1 MDEKPMKKSP
11 SLFQLRDRI
20 FDTGEVCPKCG
31 EHIMALRMLDPVDGH
46 PVLWKKPCACRDA
59 EIKAEDAAKKA
70 QDRERAR
77 QHRREWAEMPEMFS
91 GATLRGYQ
99 RRPGTEEAYSAVK
112 DYLLNR
118 EKNFAAGRGLILMGA
133 VGCGKTHLGCAILNC
148 ALEDGY
154 HAAYWNVPQQLDMM
168 MYGHADEDKQ
178 MKVLDK
184 AVMAQVLLLDDLGAE
199 KTSSWTQKELV
210 IILDERYRENKPTII
225 TSNLMLTDGELRRSC
240 GDRAYS
246 RLCSD
251 HYQAVALTAADY
263 RRRQV

>member
-1 MDEKPMKKSP
+1 MDEKPLEKINP
-11 SLFQLRDRI
+11 SLAGKVY
-20 FDTGEVCPKCG
+20 DTGEICPTCG
-31 EHIMALRMLDPVDGH
+31 EHIYAAKINMGGRLVEF
-46 PVLWKKPCACRDA
+46 KKPCACRDA

-70 QDRERAR
+70 RERAAAADR
-77 QHRREWAEMPEMFS
+77 RREWAEIPEMFS
-91 GATLRGYQ
+91 DATLRGYIK
-99 RRPGTEEAYSAVK
+99 RPGTEEAYAVVK
-112 DYLLNR
+112 NYLLNR

-133 VGCGKTHLGCAILNC
+133 VGCGKTHLGCAVLNC

-154 HAAYWNVPQQLDMM
+154 HAAYWNVPQQLEMM

-225 TSNLMLTDGELRRSC
+225 TSNLMLKDNELRQSC

-251 HYQAVALTAADY
+251 YYQAVALTAADY
-263 RRRQV
+263 RREKA

>member
-1 MDEKPMKKSP
+1 MDEKPLEKINP
-11 SLFQLRDRI
+11 SLAGKVY
-20 FDTGEVCPKCG
+20 DTGEICPTCG
-31 EHIMALRMLDPVDGH
+31 EHIYAAKINMGGRLVEF
-46 PVLWKKPCACRDA
+46 KKPCACRDA
-59 EIKAEDAAKKA
+59 KIKAEDAERAKI
-70 QDRERAR
+70 RNERAR
-77 QHRREWAEMPEMFS
+77 AARISWAEIPEMFS

-99 RRPGTEEAYSAVK
+99 RRPGTEEAYAGVK
-112 DYLLNR
+112 NYLLNR
-118 EKNFAAGRGLILMGA
+118 EKNFSAGCGLILMGA

-154 HAAYWNVPQQLDMM
+154 HAAYWNVPQQLEMM

-178 MKVLDK
+178 IKILDK
-184 AVMAQVLLLDDLGAE
+184 AALADVLLLDDLGAE

-225 TSNLMLTDGELRRSC
+225 TSNLMLTDGELRKSC

-263 RRRQV
+263 RRKQV